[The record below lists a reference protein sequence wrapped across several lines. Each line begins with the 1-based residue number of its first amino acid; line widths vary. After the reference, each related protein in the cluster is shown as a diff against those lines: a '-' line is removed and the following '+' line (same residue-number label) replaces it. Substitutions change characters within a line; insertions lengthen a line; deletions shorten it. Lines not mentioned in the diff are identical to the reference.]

1 VESDISDRIIATPEA
16 SAAIARAVAEH
27 GPIMFHTS
35 GGRVGGRHF
44 PICLPADALRIGVRD
59 HLLGVVAGAKVYE
72 MEDRDGA
79 PRCRSSAYVLDVAPG
94 MSFGF
99 SIEAAPGMRFT
110 LKEAGSNACGNGV
123 ELNSTSCK
131 ACAIDE

>member
-1 VESDISDRIIATPEA
+1 MTKVTISATP
-16 SAAIARAVAEH
+16 AARTAIERAVAAH

-44 PICLPADALRIGVRD
+44 PICLQADALRIGARD
-59 HLLGVVAGAKVYE
+59 HLLGEVEGAPVYE

-79 PRCRSSAYVLDVAPG
+79 APFRSPAYILDVAPG

-99 SIEAAPGMRFT
+99 SIEAAPGKRFT
-110 LKEAGSNACGNGV
+110 LSEAGPGACGG
-123 ELNSTSCK
+123 S
-131 ACAIDE
+131 AIGRSDS